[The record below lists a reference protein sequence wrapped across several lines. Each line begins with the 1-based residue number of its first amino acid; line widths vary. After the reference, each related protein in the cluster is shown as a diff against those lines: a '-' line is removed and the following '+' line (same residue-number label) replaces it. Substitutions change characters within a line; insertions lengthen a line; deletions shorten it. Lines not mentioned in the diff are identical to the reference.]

1 MMKQGFFL
9 YGLILLLASCGS
21 NQTNEP
27 ETNIDELTEQQSWQA
42 SLDDSSGNIIMN
54 RSGAPLPDTLS
65 VDAVTRLLNSRYPN
79 IQLQVLRQSGDT
91 LYVQIPEATYLTQQM
106 GSTGPELYFG
116 EAVYNLTEITGIR
129 FINFALAEGD
139 HAGPDTYNRDSFKPE

>member
-1 MMKQGFFL
+1 MKTGFLL
-9 YGLILLLASCGS
+9 YGILLLLVSCGS
-21 NQTNEP
+21 NQTEESDVN
-27 ETNIDELTEQQSWQA
+27 NNNLSEQQSWQA
-42 SLDDSSGNIIMN
+42 SLDDSSGNIVLN
-54 RSGAPLPDTLS
+54 RNGAPLPDTLS
-65 VDAVTRLLNSRYPN
+65 IDAIKAFLNSRYPN

-106 GSTGPELYFG
+106 GSTGPEMYFG
-116 EAVYNLTEITGIR
+116 EAVYNLTEIPGIR

>member
-1 MMKQGFFL
+1 M
-9 YGLILLLASCGS
+9 
-21 NQTNEP
+21 
-27 ETNIDELTEQQSWQA
+27 
-42 SLDDSSGNIIMN
+42 DDSSGNIMLN

-65 VDAVTRLLNSRYPN
+65 IDEVSALLNNRYPN

-116 EAVYNLTEITGIR
+116 EAVYNLTEIPGIR

-139 HAGPDTYNRDSFKPE
+139 HASPGTYNRDSFKPE

>member
-1 MMKQGFFL
+1 MKTGFLL
-9 YGLILLLASCGS
+9 YGILLLLVSCGS
-21 NQTNEP
+21 NQTEESDVN
-27 ETNIDELTEQQSWQA
+27 NNNLSEQQSWQA
-42 SLDDSSGNIIMN
+42 SLDDSSGNIVLN
-54 RSGAPLPDTLS
+54 RNGAPLPDTLS
-65 VDAVTRLLNSRYPN
+65 IETIRVFLNSRYPN

-106 GSTGPELYFG
+106 GSTGPEMYFG
-116 EAVYNLTEITGIR
+116 EAVYNLTEIPGIR

>member
-1 MMKQGFFL
+1 MKKHFIFYGILFL
-9 YGLILLLASCGS
+9 LVACGS
-21 NQTNEP
+21 NQSNEP
-27 ETNIDELTEQQSWQA
+27 EANNDSLTEQQSWQA
-42 SLDDSSGNIIMN
+42 SLDDSSGNMILT
-54 RSGAPLPDTLS
+54 RSGTPLPDSLS
-65 VDAVTRLLNSRYPN
+65 ADAVTRFLNNRYPN

-116 EAVYNLTEITGIR
+116 EAVYNLTEIPGIR
-129 FINFALAEGD
+129 FINFSLAEGD

>member
-1 MMKQGFFL
+1 MKTGFLL
-9 YGLILLLASCGS
+9 YGILLLLVSCGS
-21 NQTNEP
+21 NQTEESDVN
-27 ETNIDELTEQQSWQA
+27 NNNLSEQQSWQA
-42 SLDDSSGNIIMN
+42 SLDDSSGNIVLN
-54 RSGAPLPDTLS
+54 RNGAPLPDTLS
-65 VDAVTRLLNSRYPN
+65 IETIRAFLNSRYPN

-106 GSTGPELYFG
+106 GSTGPEMYFG
-116 EAVYNLTEITGIR
+116 EAVYNLTEIPGIR

>member
-1 MMKQGFFL
+1 MKTGFLL
-9 YGLILLLASCGS
+9 YGILLLLVSCGS
-21 NQTNEP
+21 NQTEESDVN
-27 ETNIDELTEQQSWQA
+27 NNNLSEQQSWQA
-42 SLDDSSGNIIMN
+42 SLDDSSGNIVLN
-54 RSGAPLPDTLS
+54 RNGAPLPDTLS
-65 VDAVTRLLNSRYPN
+65 IDAIKAFLNSRYPN

-91 LYVQIPEATYLTQQM
+91 LYVKIPEATYLTQQM

-116 EAVYNLTEITGIR
+116 EAVYNLTEIPGIR

>member
-1 MMKQGFFL
+1 MKTGFLL
-9 YGLILLLASCGS
+9 YGILLLLISCGS
-21 NQTNEP
+21 NQTEESDVN
-27 ETNIDELTEQQSWQA
+27 NNNLSEQQSWQA
-42 SLDDSSGNIIMN
+42 SLDDSSGNIVLN
-54 RSGAPLPDTLS
+54 RNGAPLPDTLS
-65 VDAVTRLLNSRYPN
+65 IDAIKAFLNSRYPN

-106 GSTGPELYFG
+106 GSTGPEMYFG
-116 EAVYNLTEITGIR
+116 EAVYNLTEIPGIR

>member
-1 MMKQGFFL
+1 MKTGFLL
-9 YGLILLLASCGS
+9 YGILLLLVSCGS
-21 NQTNEP
+21 NQTEESDVN
-27 ETNIDELTEQQSWQA
+27 NNNLSEQQSWQA
-42 SLDDSSGNIIMN
+42 SLDDSSGNIVLN
-54 RSGAPLPDTLS
+54 RNGAPLPDTLS
-65 VDAVTRLLNSRYPN
+65 IEAIKTFLNSRYPN

-106 GSTGPELYFG
+106 GSTGPEMYFG
-116 EAVYNLTEITGIR
+116 EAVYNLTEIPGIR

>member
-1 MMKQGFFL
+1 MKTGFLL
-9 YGLILLLASCGS
+9 YGILLLLISCGS
-21 NQTNEP
+21 NQTEESDVN
-27 ETNIDELTEQQSWQA
+27 NNNLSEQQSWQA
-42 SLDDSSGNIIMN
+42 SLDDSSGNIVLN
-54 RSGAPLPDTLS
+54 RNGAPLPDTLS
-65 VDAVTRLLNSRYPN
+65 IETIRAFLNSRYPN

-106 GSTGPELYFG
+106 GSTGPEMYFG
-116 EAVYNLTEITGIR
+116 EAVYNLTEIPGIR

>member
-1 MMKQGFFL
+1 MKTGFLL
-9 YGLILLLASCGS
+9 YGILLLLVSCGS
-21 NQTNEP
+21 NQTEEP
-27 ETNIDELTEQQSWQA
+27 DVNNNNLSEQQSWQA
-42 SLDDSSGNIIMN
+42 SLDDSSGNIVLN
-54 RSGAPLPDTLS
+54 RNGAPLPDTLS
-65 VDAVTRLLNSRYPN
+65 IDAIKAFLNSRYPN

-106 GSTGPELYFG
+106 GSTGPEMYFG
-116 EAVYNLTEITGIR
+116 EAVYNLTEIPGIR